1 MDGDTYCR
9 RNIFVNNLKTH
20 SEVEEKL
27 FKAKVDS
34 KKTNRQTKSD
44 YNILLRAF

>member
-34 KKTNRQTKSD
+34 KKQTKSD